1 VIEIP
6 RGLARQFR
14 AVLRRCAAGREP
26 RGAGPLLL
34 CRVGRHDL
42 ALQACLGEIAVRHDA
57 AGGRPPDALAFR
69 AAVLAAFEG
78 RSDEPVALEQ
88 VSPGK
93 GRARWSDG
101 GVPRLIEFDTVA
113 PESAPVFPAMP
124 RDFAPLPETFLA
136 ALAEAGSTTAHEGSR
151 YALSR
156 VQLRGRSGEL
166 VATDG
171 RQLLLQ
177 GGFQFPWPDDLLV
190 PRLPAFGGREPALQ
204 GPVAIGR
211 TQSHVALRVGPWT
224 IALAVDTASRFPR
237 VDDVIPKSSAASSR
251 LALDPED
258 AAFLAATLPRL
269 PGRDGDHAPVTLDLA
284 DPVVVRAR
292 PTEGGRATEA
302 VLCRSRATGPAVR
315 LHQDRRYLL
324 RAVQL
329 GFGAVQVSGPD
340 SPVAC
345 RDGARTYVWMPL
357 DKSAALPPDP
367 EALRLPSVGDTAPDP
382 APPAERRTSPMP
394 TPPSNGRAPDSGRPP
409 QPPERAGSLAEL
421 IAEAEAVRALLGDA
435 LARTARLVA
444 SLKQHR
450 KQTRAVEAAVA
461 SLRQLQFDR

>member
-14 AVLRRCAAGREP
+14 AVLRRCLAGREP

-34 CRVGRHDL
+34 CRAGRHGL
-42 ALQACLGEIAVRHDA
+42 TLQACLGEVALCHDA
-57 AGGRPPDALAFR
+57 AGQRPPDALAFR

-78 RSDEPVALEQ
+78 RSEEPVALEQ

-101 GVPRLIEFDTVA
+101 GVPRLIEFDTVT
-113 PESAPVFPAMP
+113 PDSAPAFPALP
-124 RDFAPLPETFLA
+124 REFAPLPETFLA
-136 ALAEAGSTTAHEGSR
+136 ALAEASSTTAGEGTS

-156 VQLRGRSGEL
+156 VQLRGRNGE
-166 VATDG
+166 VAATDG

-177 GGFQFPWPDDLLV
+177 GGFKLPWADDVLV
-190 PRLPAFGGREPALQ
+190 PRLPVFGGREPGLQ

-211 TQSHVALRVGPWT
+211 TPAHVALRLGPWT
-224 IALAVDTASRFPR
+224 FALAVDTAGRFPR
-237 VDDVIPKSSAASSR
+237 VDDVVPTASAASSR

-292 PTEGGRATEA
+292 PAEGGRATEA

-324 RAVQL
+324 RAVLL
-329 GFGAVQVSGPD
+329 GFREVRAAGPD
-340 SPVAC
+340 GPVVC
-345 RDGARTYVWMPL
+345 RDGARTFVWMPL
-357 DKSAALPPDP
+357 AKGAALPPDP
-367 EALRLPSVGDTAPDP
+367 EALRLPSVGDAAP
-382 APPAERRTSPMP
+382 APTPPAGRRTSPMP
-394 TPPSNGRAPDSGRPP
+394 TPPSDGRAPDTGRPP
-409 QPPERAGSLAEL
+409 QPPERAGSLNEL

-435 LARTARLVA
+435 LARSARLLA
-444 SLKQHR
+444 SLKQLRKHHR
-450 KQTRAVEAAVA
+450 VVEAAVN